1 MNKRQKKKF
10 YNKFEFKTYK
20 RSKKYKSLRD
30 LTWVCVKGAEVSNQT
45 NLHELEISVEFQAV
59 NFDSP
64 ELNQKADMLMKQ
76 YEMIRRYI
84 VSSNGNKNLCC

>member
-1 MNKRQKKKF
+1 MSLNKRQKKKF

-30 LTWVCVKGAEVSNQT
+30 LTWVCVKGVEVSNQR
-45 NLHELEISVEFQAV
+45 EITIEFQAV
-59 NFDSP
+59 KFDSP

-76 YEMIRRYI
+76 YEMIR
-84 VSSNGNKNLCC
+84 SKDEKGFNGIN

>member
-1 MNKRQKKKF
+1 MSLNKRQKKKF

-30 LTWVCVKGAEVSNQT
+30 LTWVCVKGAEVSNQKR
-45 NLHELEISVEFQAV
+45 EITIEFQAV

-76 YEMIRRYI
+76 YEMIRRSI

>member
-30 LTWVCVKGAEVSNQT
+30 LTWVCVKGAEVSNQR
-45 NLHELEISVEFQAV
+45 EITIEFQAV

-76 YEMIRRYI
+76 YEMIR
-84 VSSNGNKNLCC
+84 